1 MRMLKSMK
9 VNTINTE
16 TRVDLMDDLEEAL
29 RNIDVFCRI
38 LVKKLV
44 DTEDGNIVVEPIEK
58 LLYRKNIMDTQAE
71 PNSSPKNLIPLPQA
85 EEPLI
90 DVFEDNNYVKV
101 LMQCRCKDQPVTVHT
116 GTDGVEICKKEC
128 HTNAEG
134 LEVCTDKCQKLDVP
148 VEHLEIENMIAK
160 CSKNAVFEVNIPK
173 TRSMRTTIS

>member
-1 MRMLKSMK
+1 MLKSME

-44 DTEDGNIVVEPIEK
+44 NTEDGNIVVEPIEK
-58 LLYRKNIMDTQAE
+58 FLYRKNIVYTQAE
-71 PNSSPKNLIPLPQA
+71 PNSSPGHLIHLPQA

-90 DVFEDNNYVKV
+90 DVFEDNDYIKV

-116 GTDGVEICKKEC
+116 DTDGVEICKKEC

-134 LEVCTDKCQKLDVP
+134 FEVCIDKCQKLNMA
-148 VEHLEIENMIAK
+148 VEHLKIENMIAK
-160 CSKNAVFEVNIPK
+160 CSKNTVFEVSIPK
-173 TRSMRTTIS
+173 TRST